1 MLGVWGGRADMLK
14 VQTFRRKVSL
24 AFLNVHIVRVLNLKG
39 HHGGAAGGRE
49 EVQGESGVGKSTNSK
64 TPNISLV
71 FILYKEQDEC
81 ICTVQCT
88 EYCTKP
94 SCTVR
99 DETVIKY
106 CTPSIEKD
114 EQCPDLE
121 HIRHSPGGE
130 GEGGGCLVA
139 QDIRKRDIVNN
150 SFILK
155 SSTEISYK

>member
-1 MLGVWGGRADMLK
+1 MKYWLG
-14 VQTFRRKVSL
+14 
-24 AFLNVHIVRVLNLKG
+24 
-39 HHGGAAGGRE
+39 E
-49 EVQGESGVGKSTNSK
+49 ELPRYE
-64 TPNISLV
+64 
-71 FILYKEQDEC
+71 FIEYKPRC
-81 ICTVQCT
+81 SN
-88 EYCTKP
+88 TKP
-94 SCTVR
+94 AQYRC
-99 DETVIKY
+99 
-106 CTPSIEKD
+106 CAPSIEKD